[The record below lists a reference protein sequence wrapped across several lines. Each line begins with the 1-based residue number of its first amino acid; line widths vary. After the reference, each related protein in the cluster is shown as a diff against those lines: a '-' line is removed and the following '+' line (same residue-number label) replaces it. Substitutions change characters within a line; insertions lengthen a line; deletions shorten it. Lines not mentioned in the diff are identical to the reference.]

1 MADNTTL
8 NTGTGGDV
16 IATDDIGGV
25 KHQRVKVEFGAD
37 GSATDVSSTNP
48 MPVVQPDSTASGALT
63 AAAQTVVLALSGNSA
78 TSVQISGTWVGTIT
92 FEASNDGTV
101 WNAINGVFSASSSP
115 KPTATV
121 NGLYRLTPAGVQ
133 QIRVIMTSF
142 TSGSAAIAI
151 RASAATGGTFAN
163 QILPVNTDPKRII
176 SFHGRSCSFKTPGR
190 AATSQKIL
198 SIHNATASAV
208 LVDVQRIRVDVLNTA
223 VKAVTIAVPV
233 IRAVRY
239 TTVQTNGTVL
249 AKGTIDSSQS
259 SNASVTVTGDASA
272 DGTLSGTTLTLTPTS
287 TLAQAYACRV
297 FTAVGYEIMD
307 TVEFFLGDTDITLR
321 PLEGLAVFLES
332 AVVTTGI
339 PATDFYIASV
349 DWVEYTAV

>member
-272 DGTLSGTTLTLTPTS
+272 DGTLSGTTLTLTP
-287 TLAQAYACRV
+287 
-297 FTAVGYEIMD
+297 IMD